1 MQLGQSYEKILLIPS
16 CIHAFILQKHGQG
29 SRRLCSECVWRPCRG
44 VLGGRVVHTR
54 TVYAGLLLTW
64 QSFFPAVETSA
75 PATWKGTVTG
85 VTLLS
90 PCLTP
95 GTLLARLHP
104 HTPGASSPPW
114 HAGSHLLWLAC
125 LVHSVEDR
133 RDSHA
138 VHYTQ
143 VNASVQQQSLALIPI
158 QFIILRYTPAFNSSL
173 WPRSSHHI
181 CHRSTLSRNLKM
193 RKMY

>member
-1 MQLGQSYEKILLIPS
+1 MLLF
-16 CIHAFILQKHGQG
+16 CRNMGREAGACAQNVYGGRAGAFWEDG
-29 SRRLCSECVWRPCRG
+29 SRT
-44 VLGGRVVHTR
+44 HA
-54 TVYAGLLLTW
+54 VYAGLLLTW

-133 RDSHA
+133 RDFHP
-138 VHYTQ
+138 VYYNQ
-143 VNASVQQQSLALIPI
+143 VNASIQLQSLALE
-158 QFIILRYTPAFNSSL
+158 FTPHL
-173 WPRSSHHI
+173 P
-181 CHRSTLSRNLKM
+181 
-193 RKMY
+193 